1 MKVQE
6 FVVTSLTSL
15 AIAGMVFGPA
25 VPPAFAQVAPPGLG
39 PVQPPGPE
47 VNPNEQVGR
56 LAWMQGSVSFHTANQ
71 DSWSPAA
78 VNYPVSAGDGLWTEQ
93 GALAGIEVANTLIA
107 MAGGTELDV
116 AQMVDNAYSF
126 TVPQGELFL
135 HVRSVQPNENYT
147 IATPRGT
154 VTIGTPGRYEI
165 AAGTTQNPTVVT
177 VLEGAAQ
184 VSGVVQANVAPGQAA
199 VITGDQTFQVQIVTA
214 QRDQFLNDMLSREQ
228 PAATAQQVPA
238 LVEQMPGG
246 EDLSVYGS
254 WSDVPQY
261 GQVWYPQVAAGWQPY
276 TDGHWAWVQPYG
288 WTWVDNDP
296 WGFAP
301 FHYGRW
307 VQLDGR
313 WAWCPASVQ
322 AAGPAYPVY
331 APALVTFFGIGAAF
345 AVGAAVVLAVVLGQ
359 GRVGAVGS
367 RRGLSPMVPCQP
379 DLRAE
384 REYPA
389 GYECD
394 EHHQRE
400 QRQDQQFSQCACCGG
415 GAGGSD
421 GDVAADPGRGACG

>member
-1 MKVQE
+1 M
-6 FVVTSLTSL
+6 
-15 AIAGMVFGPA
+15 
-25 VPPAFAQVAPPGLG
+25 
-39 PVQPPGPE
+39 
-47 VNPNEQVGR
+47 
-56 LAWMQGSVSFHTANQ
+56 
-71 DSWSPAA
+71 
-78 VNYPVSAGDGLWTEQ
+78 
-93 GALAGIEVANTLIA
+93 
-107 MAGGTELDV
+107 
-116 AQMVDNAYSF
+116 
-126 TVPQGELFL
+126 
-135 HVRSVQPNENYT
+135 
-147 IATPRGT
+147 
-154 VTIGTPGRYEI
+154 
-165 AAGTTQNPTVVT
+165 
-177 VLEGAAQ
+177 LEGAAQ

-199 VITGDQTFQVQIVTA
+199 VITGDQTFQVQIVAA

-246 EDLSVYGS
+246 EDLSAYGS

-307 VQLDGR
+307 LQLDGR

-345 AVGAAVVLAVVLGQ
+345 AVGAAVGSLWSS
-359 GRVGAVGS
+359 GRVGWVPLGPGEVYHPWFRA
-367 RRGLSPMVPCQP
+367 SPTYV
-379 DLRAE
+379 RNVNI
-384 REYPA
+384 
-389 GYECD
+389 
-394 EHHQRE
+394 
-400 QRQDQQFSQCACCGG
+400 RQVTNVTNITNVNNVSDQQFPQCACCGG